1 MYIYIIIGTVFVSV
15 FILILAFGLPAVL
28 KKGSKSNISKVV
40 YYGKDAGK
48 GIEAIPSFTD
58 RMVKP
63 FFSKIAAVVKKSSAK
78 EIIEE
83 TNHKLEM
90 AGIMDTVGTD
100 GYLAIKLLIPFG
112 FLVLIIIE
120 FLFFNNVPLL
130 YKFIS
135 LIVIPIS
142 YFFPDIFVRSKVLN
156 RQEEIRVALPNALDL
171 LTISIEA
178 GMGFNTALA
187 KVADSIKGPLGE
199 EFNKMLHEIQ
209 IGFTRREAFKNIDKR
224 TDVTDLSTFI
234 VSMIQADVF
243 GISIGKVLRVQALEM
258 RAKRRQRAEE
268 NGFKAPVK
276 LVFPVILCLFPALI
290 VIIVGPAAI
299 QVYSQLFQSL

>member
-15 FILILAFGLPAVL
+15 FILILSFGLPVVL

-48 GIEAIPSFTD
+48 QGEAIPSFTD
-58 RMVKP
+58 RIMRP

-112 FLVLIIIE
+112 FLVLIILE
-120 FLFFNNVPLL
+120 FLFINVPLL
-130 YKFIS
+130 YKLIS
-135 LIVIPIS
+135 LIIIPIS
-142 YFFPDIFVRSKVLN
+142 YFFPDIFIRARMLS
-156 RQEEIRVALPNALDL
+156 RQEDIRVTLPNALDL

-187 KVADSIKGPLGE
+187 RVSDNIKGPLGE
-199 EFNKMLHEIQ
+199 EFKKMLHEIQ

-224 TDVTDLSTFI
+224 TDVPDLSTFI

-243 GISIGKVLRVQALEM
+243 GISIGKVLRVQASEM
-258 RAKRRQRAEE
+258 RIRRRLRAEE

-276 LVFPVILCLFPALI
+276 LVFPVILCLFPSLLT
-290 VIIVGPAAI
+290 IILGPGAI
-299 QVYSQLFQSL
+299 QIYTQLFKAL